1 MKAYGYLRVS
11 GNSQIEG
18 DGFRRQEDEIKAY
31 CKANGVDLVK
41 VYQEGAIS
49 GTSDE
54 TARPA
59 FQDMIAAILK
69 NGVRTIIVEGL
80 DRLAREFRI
89 QETLLIYLA
98 SKGITLI
105 NARTGE
111 NVTEAISGDPM
122 RKALIQIQ
130 GVFSELEKN
139 LLVKKLRTARETKR
153 EEQGKCEGRK
163 SIEEANPELAAYLKS
178 LYRKPRNG
186 KRMTLQAIADQ
197 LNGEGVRT
205 LSGRE
210 WTRANLHSALKS
222 LSLT

>member
-1 MKAYGYLRVS
+1 MKAFGYLRVS
-11 GNSQIEG
+11 GSSQVEG
-18 DGFRRQEDEIKAY
+18 DGFRRQEEEIRAY
-31 CKANGVDLVK
+31 CKTNSVELVK
-41 VYQEGAIS
+41 VYQEEAVS

-59 FQDMIAAILK
+59 FQEMITAILK

-80 DRLAREFRI
+80 DRLAREYRI

-130 GVFSELEKN
+130 GVFAELEKN
-139 LLVKKLRTARETKR
+139 LLVKKLRTAREAKK
-153 EEQGKCEGRK
+153 EETGKCEGRK
-163 SIEEANPELAAYLKS
+163 SYEEANPELADYIKK

-186 KRMTLQAIADQ
+186 KRKTLQAIIDQ
-197 LNGEGVRT
+197 LNSEGIKT
-205 LSGRE
+205 LSNKE
-210 WTRANLHSALKS
+210 WTRANLHHALKS
-222 LSLT
+222 MSLV